1 MRIGEMARCAGV
13 SPRALRYYEEQGL
26 ISAER
31 DANGYRVYDGDTVD
45 LVRNI
50 ARLLRAGLNSEDVLG
65 LVECL
70 RSKDPVP
77 GTDCVTALQV
87 FSERLG
93 ALDERIRA
101 LTEVRDRLAAE
112 RDRVADHLRR

>member
-13 SPRALRYYEEQGL
+13 SPRALRYYEQQGL
-26 ISAER
+26 ISADR
-31 DANGYRVYDGDTVD
+31 DANGYRVYDDDSVD
-45 LVRNI
+45 LVRKI
-50 ARLLRAGLNSEDVLG
+50 AHLLRAGLSSEDVLG
-65 LVECL
+65 FVECL
-70 RSKDPVP
+70 RTKDPVP
-77 GTDCVTALQV
+77 DADCVTALQV

-101 LTEVRDRLAAE
+101 LTQMRDRLAVE